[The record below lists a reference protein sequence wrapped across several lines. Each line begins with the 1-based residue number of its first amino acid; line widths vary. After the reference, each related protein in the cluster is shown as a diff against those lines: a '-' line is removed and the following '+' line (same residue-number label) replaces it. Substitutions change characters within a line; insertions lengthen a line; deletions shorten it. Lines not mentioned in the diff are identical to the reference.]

1 MQDHRLLFHANAWH
15 QMVMSEHLDTA
26 IQRIKANN
34 GGDVTRLVRL

>member
-1 MQDHRLLFHANAWH
+1 
-15 QMVMSEHLDTA
+15 MSENLDTA